1 MKPFALF
8 RLAAVSLTI
17 LGTTGAI
24 VACSSSSGNPTPS
37 GPEASTKED
46 SGKKEDGGKKE
57 DAGKPEDGGKKEDA
71 GKKEDGGK
79 TPEAGGKDVEL
90 EAMGLPDVGAC
101 KSDSSLC
108 NSCFASVTADSGADV
123 EVPLNACSSAVGNCI
138 PFTGTVPTGAP

>member
-46 SGKKEDGGKKE
+46 S
-57 DAGKPEDGGKKEDA
+57 

-138 PFTGTVPTGAP
+138 PFTGTVPSGAP